1 MHLDREMNE
10 KTPFKRVFRG
20 SIVATLTVV
29 SLMAFLGVY
38 VWLEES
44 LTGTPIKMV
53 LRPAELKDSLKE
65 ARQHLEAM
73 RFKESE
79 SLFRE
84 ALVSDPSN
92 AAVHNMLGLSLKK
105 QGRTKEAIAFY
116 ETAVTLRPGFF
127 EARNNLAV
135 ALEAVGRGREAE
147 GVYLRALRDAPADP
161 TLHLNYALLLESK
174 TRAEEAI
181 GHYYTFISLS
191 EDEGLKEL
199 VRARIS
205 GLR

>member
-1 MHLDREMNE
+1 MNE

-38 VWLEES
+38 VWLEGS
-44 LTGTPIKMV
+44 LTGTPIKKINQ
-53 LRPAELKDSLKE
+53 PAELEDTIKKAGE
-65 ARQHLEAM
+65 HLEAM

-105 QGRTKEAIAFY
+105 QGRIEEAIAFY

-135 ALEAVGRGREAE
+135 ALEAVGRAREAE

-161 TLHLNYALLLESK
+161 TLHLNYALFLESA
-174 TRAEEAI
+174 TRTEDAI
-181 GHYYTFISLS
+181 GHYYTFVNITTD
-191 EDEGLKEL
+191 DELREL
-199 VRARIS
+199 VKTRIS
-205 GLR
+205 GLK

>member
-1 MHLDREMNE
+1 MGKEMNK
-10 KTPFKRVFRG
+10 KTPIKRAFRG

-38 VWLEES
+38 VWLEGS
-44 LTGTPIKMV
+44 LTGAPTKTV
-53 LRPAELKDSLKE
+53 LRPAELEDTLKD
-65 ARQHLEAM
+65 ARQHLRAM

-79 SLFRE
+79 RMFRE

-92 AAVHNMLGLSLKK
+92 AAAHNLLGLSLKK

-174 TRAEEAI
+174 TRTEEAI
-181 GHYYTFISLS
+181 GHYYTFGSLS
-191 EDEGLKEL
+191 GDEELKEL
-199 VRARIS
+199 VKTRIS